1 MINNFEKF
9 TVREIFG
16 TFIPGLYFTI
26 FIGKIIMP
34 IFDLQKNDINSF
46 DYFILFIVSTLIGLV
61 IYSYDF
67 PKRIYFFN
75 NNTPTYL
82 INKKIKNDN
91 LSITEIDIRNAYFSF
106 FDNNISSNQKVLT
119 EKLTTLFHFSSNI
132 FLCSIVVLIIELV
145 LKYFNYAIIDS
156 NMLFFNTI
164 VVVLSLTSIFGLF
177 YGKNKINNL
186 FQRQFKAFIGSDK
199 YNDLVK

>member
-26 FIGKIIMP
+26 FIGKIITP
-34 IFDLQKNDINSF
+34 IFDVQKNDINSF

-61 IYSYDF
+61 IYSFDF
-67 PKRIYFFN
+67 PKKIYFFN
-75 NNTPTYL
+75 NSTPTFL

-91 LSITEIDIRNAYFSF
+91 LSINEIDIRNAYFNF
-106 FDNNISSNQKVLT
+106 YDNNISSNQKVLT

-132 FLCSIVVLIIELV
+132 FLCSILVLIIELIV
-145 LKYFNYAIIDS
+145 KYFNYTIIDS
-156 NMLFFNTI
+156 NLLFFNSI
-164 VVVLSLTSIFGLF
+164 VVILSLISVFGLF